1 MTCLGSEVERV
12 HDYRGKVGS
21 GQAIGLRGA
30 TFWGVVMA
38 LFIPGRGHVVLAAIA
53 ATALS
58 FDGCSVAGAADLEAA
73 PPPPGA
79 FALGLIGGTLGIG
92 AEASFRLNNWMVL
105 RADGSGFALS
115 MTKTYSGNAYVI
127 DAKGLSAGLTADWHP
142 FANGFRLSGGGR
154 YLDTSLSGAASGG
167 SFNINNK
174 EYLAAVVGGLHASV
188 QDGNKI
194 GPYAGIGYDSTH
206 FFSGPVSLSL
216 DVGAIYTGQPKVALS
231 TDRPAPGLDSDLRAE
246 EKKIAD
252 ALKYFSFYPV
262 IMLAGKYRF

>member
-1 MTCLGSEVERV
+1 
-12 HDYRGKVGS
+12 
-21 GQAIGLRGA
+21 
-30 TFWGVVMA
+30 MA

-53 ATALS
+53 AIALS